1 MDPGMDR
8 QGGDENAIQ
17 SEGLRFVFTAQRD
30 NFPNN
35 PCPYYDDGNPDMYS
49 EDNMKKRN
57 DLKKDPIVKE
67 AIDDFMTEFQ
77 RNNQLQCTKEEYFK
91 VFMKVGMI
99 LRPGIEA
106 DDLQRIVK
114 EDFEL
119 DSMDQFQPPEQ
130 KGEDQDNLKEAE
142 KAQIEFEQ
150 NP

>member
-1 MDPGMDR
+1 MDPGMDG
-8 QGGDENAIQ
+8 QGGDENAIE

-49 EDNMKKRN
+49 EENMKKRN

-67 AIDDFMTEFQ
+67 AIDEFMQEFQ